1 MVVLGSE
8 FNSLSNDV
16 SFEEVTG
23 GEGEGVP
30 ISFAPMTALETNI
43 IR

>member
-16 SFEEVTG
+16 SFEGVIG
-23 GEGEGVP
+23 SEGEGVP
-30 ISFAPMTALETNI
+30 IFFAPMTVLETNI